1 MREDLLMKKIS
12 IIMPAYN
19 SSRTIGAS
27 IQSVISQSYKDW
39 ELLVVDDCSK
49 DETKDIV
56 NGIIEK
62 NSGLDIKLYRNPEN
76 MGVAYSRNYGVKA
89 AEGDLIAFLD
99 SDDLWTRD
107 KLEKQVKLLGKLGF
121 NEDDF
126 LNDLDYLKTYDEKES
141 EYQNSSDKRASEYL
155 SSTGEKESEYQKL
168 SGKNDLKYQDESIA
182 MNYKKPVLLFTGSSF
197 ITSENEKL
205 DYTLHVPGKI
215 GRKELQKQNIISCSS
230 VLVSKELLLNHE
242 FPMIKAPI
250 HEDFVVWIEILKEIT
265 YAYGVDEPLL
275 IYRVSDSSKSSQ
287 KSKAAVMNWNT
298 YRYVGMG
305 IPESIYYMMCY
316 TVRGLKKW
324 SRIKAQVKKH

>member
-1 MREDLLMKKIS
+1 MKKIS

-27 IQSVISQSYKDW
+27 MQSVISQSYKDW

-76 MGVAYSRNYGVKA
+76 MGVAYSRNFGVRE

-107 KLEKQVKLLGKLGF
+107 KLEKQVKLLENL
-121 NEDDF
+121 
-126 LNDLDYLKTYDEKES
+126 
-141 EYQNSSDKRASEYL
+141 R
-155 SSTGEKESEYQKL
+155 
-168 SGKNDLKYQDESIA
+168 YQDESIA
-182 MNYKKPVLLFTGSSF
+182 VNYKNPVLLFTGSAF
-197 ITSENEKL
+197 ITSKNEKL
-205 DYTLHVPGKI
+205 GYILHIPEKI

-230 VLVSKELLLNHE
+230 VLASKELLLKHE
-242 FPMIKAPI
+242 FPVTKAPI
-250 HEDFVVWIEILKEIT
+250 HEDFVVWIEILKEIP

-275 IYRVSDSSKSSQ
+275 IYRVSDSSKSSR

-305 IPESIYYMMCY
+305 IPESIYYMLCY

-324 SRIKAQVKKH
+324 SRIKRAMGQNR